1 MNTLKTLYINMSK
14 YGYYLSRYE
23 CPPVNIQCP
32 FAMAGTSSVSF
43 MKSFGLR
50 KTPTKWVSQFDLL
63 SIMPVWV
70 NM

>member
-1 MNTLKTLYINMSK
+1 M
-14 YGYYLSRYE
+14 
-23 CPPVNIQCP
+23 VNNQCP

-70 NM
+70 NI